1 MLSTHCSPL
10 IHSSLCC
17 ATFVVLL
24 LLDLLLLPLL
34 PANWSRNGTALATG
48 RRGSFSHTATQP
60 HPAAA
65 PPPMRIALPCFAV
78 LALILV
84 SAVSG
89 VNAYSEPARAV
100 EVGSADH
107 TAAAATSA
115 DSPSNPAAA
124 AAAPSLVVADVRW
137 GNSLCDRLVNGANLP
152 LNGDST
158 IQTLTA
164 IMNRTLTTLQSSG
177 LTGGHFNG
185 ARQYRYA
192 GDPARTIIPEGN
204 LVSPDYS
211 VDTVQRQALLNS
223 FVRFFAQANLLG
235 CSYSGSVGAY
245 TGSSNLWAVHRH
257 MNISQREMS
266 EFSSAM
272 VGAARE
278 VSSVS
283 QQDADAIAIVL
294 QAFGRNALD
303 ISQQVCSQP
312 DCACSSAVTGVNCD
326 VPGPDPFGA
335 ATRAASIGMLVAA
348 ATTVAF
354 ALVLPLRT

>member
-1 MLSTHCSPL
+1 M
-10 IHSSLCC
+10 
-17 ATFVVLL
+17 
-24 LLDLLLLPLL
+24 
-34 PANWSRNGTALATG
+34 
-48 RRGSFSHTATQP
+48 RR
-60 HPAAA
+60 
-65 PPPMRIALPCFAV
+65 ALPCLAV
-78 LALILV
+78 LALILW
-84 SAVSG
+84 SAGSG
-89 VNAYSEPARAV
+89 VNGSSEPARAV
-100 EVGSADH
+100 ELASAHQIAAASADSSSSP
-107 TAAAATSA
+107 TAAAS
-115 DSPSNPAAA
+115 
-124 AAAPSLVVADVRW
+124 SLAVADVRW

-152 LNGDST
+152 LNGAGT
-158 IQTLTA
+158 MQALTM

-211 VDTVQRQALLNS
+211 VDTVQRQALLTS
-223 FVRFFAQANLLG
+223 FVRFFAQADLLA

-266 EFSSAM
+266 EFTSAM

-283 QQDADAIAIVL
+283 QQDADAIAAVL

-312 DCACSSAVTGVNCD
+312 DCACSSAVRGVNCD
-326 VPGPDPFGA
+326 VPGTDNFGA
-335 ATRAASIGMLVAA
+335 ATQAASIGMLVAA
-348 ATTVAF
+348 ATTVAI
-354 ALVLPLRT
+354 ALLLPLRT